1 MTRPG
6 PKNQFPSMTHNGAH
20 LSEVASADSPS
31 TTLVGVCL
39 KKTQAEELDSLLIKE
54 VLATCLEVIIRNIG
68 SLNVEEDPNF
78 ESSWSLADDITYQ
91 PDKIPLLL
99 SQAKSALNIQQWP
112 SPEQR
117 DKMTWLPVD
126 PYYVQ
131 NYARWKDFL
140 VLEAQ
145 CDLTVSDVMNGMH
158 LRSLLMAQ
166 AEGFLRELQ
175 YTALMRIRYALVR
188 AMAQK
193 VYILESD
200 VTKMLD
206 FAQRSRTQGP
216 QSFLPSE
223 TGLGFIMRDRGGA
236 AEEDAG
242 IIEFQ
247 CITND
252 REPDHMIKLLTLKSI
267 FSRQLPKMPREYIAR
282 LTFDRQHYSFCL
294 LKCGK
299 VIGGVCFRPFFAKKF
314 AEIVFLAVTNTEQ
327 VKGYGT
333 RLMNHLKDFVR
344 SRGIEYFLTY
354 ADNFALGY
362 FRKQGFCQR
371 ISMPKERWTG
381 YIKDYD
387 GGTLMEC
394 YISPTIDYL
403 NLGSIFRDQRRVI
416 HQAMRLLKS
425 LRVYSGAALWNNYQ
439 MKQQPTSA
447 TDEKISSDGVSNP
460 IVALG
465 ADYGKPYSSNI
476 EVVRLDP
483 KTIPAFIEA
492 EWTEEL
498 YRPRKKEPIPLNEQ
512 ILKVVDI
519 MTRHET
525 SWPFRKPVTK
535 QEAPDYHEH
544 IKHPMD
550 ISTIRKNAKA
560 KLYRTKYEFGEHL
573 KLMFN
578 NCRYYNM
585 PSSIYYK
592 LADELEA
599 AIWPKYEAIEE
610 ATG

>member
-1 MTRPG
+1 ME
-6 PKNQFPSMTHNGAH
+6 GAPA
-20 LSEVASADSPS
+20 EI
-31 TTLVGVCL
+31 GICL
-39 KKTQAEELDSLLIKE
+39 KKSQAAELGKRLIKE
-54 VLATCLEVIIRNIG
+54 IVASCVAQILDNIRDIPQDDNDFP
-68 SLNVEEDPNF
+68 LVDDPA
-78 ESSWSLADDITYQ
+78 LQ
-91 PDKIPLLL
+91 PSKSPLLS
-99 SQAKSALNIQQWP
+99 SQLCSAINIQQWP

-117 DKMTWLPVD
+117 QEATWLPVD
-126 PYYVQ
+126 PYYAQ
-131 NYARWKDFL
+131 HHARWKDFL

-145 CDLTVSDVMNGMH
+145 CDLAASDVMSGMH

-166 AEGFLRELQ
+166 AESLLRELQ
-175 YTALMRIRYALVR
+175 YTALVRIRLFVVKALMGDVLIT
-188 AMAQK
+188 AEDAEK
-193 VYILESD
+193 IL
-200 VTKMLD
+200 KGHHKL
-206 FAQRSRTQGP
+206 QGP

-299 VIGGVCFRPFFAKKF
+299 VIGGVCFRPFFAKRF

-371 ISMPKERWTG
+371 ISMPKDRWTG

-403 NLGSIFRDQRRVI
+403 NLGSIFQQQRRVI
-416 HQAMRLLKS
+416 HQAMRLLKN

-439 MKQQPTSA
+439 LKPAAANTLRDDKTTADSA
-447 TDEKISSDGVSNP
+447 LSESQASPSQGEAAP
-460 IVALG
+460 I
-465 ADYGKPYSSNI
+465 
-476 EVVRLDP
+476 VVRLDP
-483 KTIPAFIEA
+483 KTIPPFIEA
-492 EWTEEL
+492 EWSEEL
-498 YRPRKKEPIPLNEQ
+498 YRPRKKEPLPLNEQ
-512 ILKVVDI
+512 ILKIVDL
-519 MTRHET
+519 MSRHET

-550 ISTIRKNAKA
+550 ISTIRKNAKN
-560 KLYRTKYEFGEHL
+560 KLYRSKAEFGEHL

-610 ATG
+610 PPE

>member
-1 MTRPG
+1 MSETD
-6 PKNQFPSMTHNGAH
+6 TH
-20 LSEVASADSPS
+20 ASQPLIPA
-31 TTLVGVCL
+31 VGICL
-39 KKTQAEELDSLLIKE
+39 KKSQAEELDKLLIREIIKQ
-54 VLATCLEVIIRNIG
+54 CLERLLQNLDSG
-68 SLNVEEDPNF
+68 STEELLAPD
-78 ESSWSLADDITYQ
+78 EGTLLDDSSLQ
-91 PDKIPLLL
+91 PDSAQLLA
-99 SQAKSALNIQQWP
+99 SQTRSAINILQWP
-112 SPEQR
+112 SPEKR
-117 DKMTWLPVD
+117 DQMIWLPVD
-126 PYYVQ
+126 PYYVEH
-131 NYARWKDFL
+131 YARWKDYL
-140 VLEAQ
+140 ILEAQ
-145 CDLTVSDVMNGMH
+145 CDVTVSDVMTGMH
-158 LRSLLMAQ
+158 LRSLLMTQ
-166 AEGFLRELQ
+166 AEEFLKELQ
-175 YTALMRIRYALVR
+175 YTGLMRIRFSLF
-188 AMAQK
+188 K
-193 VYILESD
+193 VLAREVLIDESD
-200 VTKMLD
+200 ISSLLD
-206 FAQRSRTQGP
+206 FTLKQSKPQGP

-236 AEEDAG
+236 AEEDMG

-252 REPDHMIKLLTLKSI
+252 REPDHMTKLLTLKSI

-294 LKCGK
+294 LKCGR
-299 VIGGVCFRPFFAKKF
+299 VIGGVCFRPFFTKRF
-314 AEIVFLAVTNTEQ
+314 AEIVFLAVTSTEQ

-403 NLGSIFRDQRRVI
+403 NLGSIFMQQRRVVY
-416 HQAMRLLKS
+416 QAMRLLKS
-425 LRVYSGAALWNNYQ
+425 LRVYSGAALWSNYQ
-439 MKQQPTSA
+439 MKA
-447 TDEKISSDGVSNP
+447 TVKDERLSDTISSAVLPVSADLPP
-460 IVALG
+460 INTKTEL
-465 ADYGKPYSSNI
+465 
-476 EVVRLDP
+476 VRLDP
-483 KTIPAFIEA
+483 KSIPAFIEA

-498 YRPRKKEPIPLNEQ
+498 YRPRKKEPMPLNDQ

-560 KLYRTKYEFGEHL
+560 KVYRTKAEFGEHL

-610 ATG
+610 SQ